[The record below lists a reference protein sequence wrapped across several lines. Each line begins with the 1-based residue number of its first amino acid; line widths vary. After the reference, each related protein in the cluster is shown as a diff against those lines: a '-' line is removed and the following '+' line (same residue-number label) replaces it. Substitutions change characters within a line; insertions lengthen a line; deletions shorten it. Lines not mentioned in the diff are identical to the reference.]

1 MELPCGLLKDSVF
14 PLQGAW
20 VWSLVGELRS
30 HMLHSTA
37 KTTKKKKKVSSWN
50 STTNNPIKKWA
61 EDLNR
66 HFSKEYIWCST
77 PVWKVVHQHELS
89 GNCKS
94 KPQYY
99 FTSIRM
105 TIVKKTRNNRW
116 RGCEEKGTL
125 IHCWRDCK
133 LVQSLWKK
141 VCKFFKKFRT
151 THTHTQWNTT
161 QP

>member
-1 MELPCGLLKDSVF
+1 MTSYN
-14 PLQGAW
+14 W
-20 VWSLVGELRS
+20 
-30 HMLHSTA
+30 
-37 KTTKKKKKVSSWN
+37 TTK
-50 STTNNPIKKWA
+50 NNPIKKWA

-151 THTHTQWNTT
+151 THTHTHIFLHHFLGTFCIPSLNMPSCHDSLFGEMIQISFLKGLDR
-161 QP
+161 